1 MVANSSTSPGIVL
14 LDPAVVVL
22 DEATSVLD
30 DATERLVGEALDRT
44 LAGRTVVVIAH
55 RATPPSA
62 AIGRCTCT
70 PDA

>member
-1 MVANSSTSPGIVL
+1 ML

-44 LAGRTVVVIAH
+44 LTGRTVVVIAH
-55 RATPPSA
+55 RASTAERCDRALHVHAGRLTNEQPS
-62 AIGRCTCT
+62 RR
-70 PDA
+70 